1 VGLLCVLTLGAASL
15 WGLDRHT
22 HTVRSLQEVAVE
34 ELSVMAALQE
44 AVAEFEIAIL
54 RFIEYIDPDLS
65 RAGKALDAAEA
76 ALERLPEP
84 RRARLAP
91 ALAQLRDGARVL
103 MAMAEDPEVFEELD
117 RQLQTLTARADAVK
131 QEVRRGLEE
140 LRRASMVRAETAVR
154 ESVSLRLFIGATA
167 TAGWL
172 VLLAASVVSIRSIQA
187 PFRQVLTFLRSASRR
202 DLTVPLDVGGRNE
215 LGELARAATA
225 LRQNLVAGLSR
236 LRQAADSLATQS
248 HALEE
253 EAQAARARA
262 EETLGRVRE
271 GGAAAGRVTGES
283 RALGQAAESLRRQA
297 EETAS
302 GVQQILAM
310 TEEVRAEMEG
320 LCQRAEESD
329 RAVEELGRAASQV
342 AAFAEQV
349 GAAAQTVGASATA
362 IENVAAT
369 LRRGAAEGRSL
380 TAAVLDR
387 ADEGLTAM
395 EEARAAMDRI
405 GQAMAVAVD
414 RFDRLDRGLARVGRV
429 LQVIDEVAGRT
440 NLLSLNAAIIAA
452 QAGEKGRS
460 FGVVAGEIRALAEQ
474 VSVGTREIR
483 AIVDG
488 LVASG
493 RDTAEAISRGAERVA
508 EGQERV
514 LATARVL
521 DAIHEA
527 ARLAAEHL
535 AAIEEAGTAQARGAE
550 QVAREILQVI
560 QGVEGIVEAVHTQ
573 EHEVH
578 AVHEHIE
585 AMVRVARQTV
595 RAADEQTQATELIT
609 RGAMEVTRVGE
620 ELEAGAGRLDESAE
634 ALAGNLTAL
643 SERAAEDLERAGNLE
658 AAGETLAETA
668 DQLARQVGAYRLPP
682 GPAGPRPGREE
693 PARTG

>member
-1 VGLLCVLTLGAASL
+1 VGLLCLLALGAAAL

-22 HTVRSLQEVAVE
+22 HIIRSLREVAVE
-34 ELSVMAALQE
+34 DLSAMAALQE

-54 RFIEYIDPDLS
+54 RFMEYIDPDLS
-65 RAGKALDAAEA
+65 RAEKALDAAEA

-91 ALAQLRDGARVL
+91 ALAQLRDGASVL
-103 MAMAEDPEVFEELD
+103 VDMAEDPEVFEELD
-117 RQLQTLTARADAVK
+117 RQFQALAARADAVK
-131 QEVRRGLEE
+131 QEVGRGLEK
-140 LRRASMVRAETAVR
+140 LRRASAARAETAVG
-154 ESVSLRLFIGATA
+154 ESASLRLFIGATA
-167 TAGWL
+167 AAGWL
-172 VLLAASVVSIRSIQA
+172 VLLAAAVVSIRSIQA
-187 PFRQVLTFLRSASRR
+187 PFRQVLAFLQGASQR
-202 DLTVPLDVGGRNE
+202 DLTVPLEVGERNE
-215 LGELARAATA
+215 LGELARAAAT

-236 LRQAADSLATQS
+236 LRQAAASLAAQS

-253 EAQAARARA
+253 EAQAGRARA

-271 GGAAAGRVTGES
+271 GGAAAGRVAGET
-283 RALGQAAESLRRQA
+283 RALRQAAESLRKRA

-349 GAAAQTVGASATA
+349 GAAAQTVGASAA
-362 IENVAAT
+362 SIENVAAT
-369 LRRGAAEGRSL
+369 LRQGAVEGRSL

-387 ADEGLTAM
+387 ADEGLVAM

-405 GQAMAVAVD
+405 GQAVAAAVD
-414 RFDRLDRGLARVGRV
+414 RFDRLDAGLARVGRV

-483 AIVDG
+483 GIVDG

-493 RDTAEAISRGAERVA
+493 RDTAEAIARGSERVA
-508 EGQERV
+508 EGQQRV

-535 AAIEEAGTAQARGAE
+535 AAIEEAGTAQAREAE

-560 QGVEGIVEAVHTQ
+560 QGVEGIVEAVRTQ
-573 EHEVH
+573 EREVH

-595 RAADEQTQATELIT
+595 RAADEQTQGTELIT

-634 ALAGNLTAL
+634 ALAENLAAL

-658 AAGETLAETA
+658 AAGETLAATA
-668 DQLARQVGAYRLPP
+668 NQLSRQVGAYQLPD
-682 GPAGPRPGREE
+682 E
-693 PARTG
+693 PTEIAPPKGSA